1 MPQTVLVVDDDPL
14 TRRLLQ
20 YWLQRDGYQMIGV
33 NNGREA
39 VSLAKSQMPQLII
52 LDVMMPDLDGWSV
65 LRQIRDSEATRTIP
79 VILLSGNADFVA
91 NDESV
96 LAGAALLMI
105 KPINAQQLLSGVK
118 RLLSGQRPEGPV

>member
-1 MPQTVLVVDDDPL
+1 
-14 TRRLLQ
+14 
-20 YWLQRDGYQMIGV
+20 MIGV

-96 LAGAALLMI
+96 RAGAALLMI